1 MKTIVFAN
9 QKGGAGKTTL
19 AGHLAVQ
26 ADQEGLGPV
35 VLMDSD
41 PQGSLSEWWNA
52 RAAETPFF
60 KPAELGNLAGQLEAM
75 KQAGVKLVV
84 IDTPPAVTD
93 TIRTVIAVADLVV
106 IPSRPS
112 PHDLRAV
119 RSTIEL
125 VEQAQKPMVFVVNGA
140 AQRAKITADAAIAL
154 SQHGKVAPV
163 TVFQRTDFAQSMIDG
178 RTAQELDPGSKS
190 AKEVQELLVY
200 VRKQL
205 RI

>member
-1 MKTIVFAN
+1 MKTIVIAN

-26 ADQEGLGPV
+26 AELDGLGPV
-35 VLMDSD
+35 VLVDTD
-41 PQGSLSEWWNA
+41 PQGSLADWWNE
-52 RAAETPFF
+52 RAAESPKF
-60 KPAELGNLAGQLEAM
+60 ASVNLATIKEQLKEIELSG
-75 KQAGVKLVV
+75 AGLVI
-84 IDTPPAVTD
+84 IDTPPAVTA
-93 TIRTVIAVADLVV
+93 TISAVIAVADLVI

-119 RSTIEL
+119 SKTIAL
-125 VEQAQKPMVFVVNGA
+125 VEQAAKPMIFVVNGA
-140 AQRAKITADAAIAL
+140 AARAKITADAAIAL

-178 RTAQELDPGSKS
+178 RTAQEIDPNSRS
-190 AKEVQELLVY
+190 ATEVKELLTY

-205 RI
+205 KM

>member
-1 MKTIVFAN
+1 MKVIVFAN

-19 AGHLAVQ
+19 TGHLAVQ
-26 ADQEGLGPV
+26 AEQDGLGPV
-35 VLMDSD
+35 ALMDSD
-41 PQGSLSEWWNA
+41 PQGSLAEWWNE
-52 RAAETPFF
+52 RAAETPLFVS
-60 KPAELGNLAGQLEAM
+60 ADLGLLSEQLQELR
-75 KQAGVKLVV
+75 KAGVKLVV
-84 IDTPPAVTD
+84 IDTPPAVTE
-93 TIRTVIAVADLVV
+93 TIRKVIAVADLVI

-125 VEQAQKPMVFVVNGA
+125 VEQAEKPMVFVVNGA

-163 TVFQRTDFAQSMIDG
+163 TVYQRTDFAQSMIDG
-178 RTAQELDPGSKS
+178 RTAQELDANSRS
-190 AKEVQELLVY
+190 AKEMQELLKY

>member
-1 MKTIVFAN
+1 MRTIVFAN

-125 VEQAQKPMVFVVNGA
+125 VEQAEKPMVFVVNGA

-163 TVFQRTDFAQSMIDG
+163 TVYQRTDFAQSMIDG

>member
-60 KPAELGNLAGQLEAM
+60 QAAELSNLAGQLETM

-178 RTAQELDPGSKS
+178 RTAQELDPGSRS
-190 AKEVQELLVY
+190 AKEVQELLAY